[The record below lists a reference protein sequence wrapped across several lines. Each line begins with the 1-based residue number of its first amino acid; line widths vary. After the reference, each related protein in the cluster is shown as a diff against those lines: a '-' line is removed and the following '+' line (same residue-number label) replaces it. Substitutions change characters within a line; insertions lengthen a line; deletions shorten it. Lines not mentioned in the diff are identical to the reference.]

1 MVWVYQ
7 SLRKVNGPRLLSNI
21 GYTWDFHSFS
31 FFRGLD
37 MDMEMSGVAAWSF
50 FFVSTPPR
58 STASGLH
65 SFGFS
70 FFIRFYF
77 YFYFRLCSYSED
89 TKYMNNEQQ

>member
-21 GYTWDFHSFS
+21 GYTWDFQSFFL

-37 MDMEMSGVAAWSF
+37 MDMEMSGVAARSF

-65 SFGFS
+65 SFAFS
-70 FFIRFYF
+70 FPFFFFFYQIVLLLLLF
-77 YFYFRLCSYSED
+77 PAV
-89 TKYMNNEQQ
+89 